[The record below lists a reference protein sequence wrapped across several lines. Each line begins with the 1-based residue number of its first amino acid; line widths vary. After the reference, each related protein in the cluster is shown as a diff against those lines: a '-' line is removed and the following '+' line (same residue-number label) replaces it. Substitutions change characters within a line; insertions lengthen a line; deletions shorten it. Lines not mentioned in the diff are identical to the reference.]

1 MQGETGRL
9 ITRSNVIH
17 IDRPDSMKHVDLHIY
32 IIPKEVWKNNQN
44 LAENDAMTNAVSVG
58 FVRVPDNLTIA
69 DLRRY
74 IFNISSDTPNFPENF
89 LYLRS
94 VGRCLTKV
102 KQQQEKEL
110 KVKNYRPPMAFAPEI
125 YLLEDNHKRDAN
137 ANFLR
142 GSPIN
147 RSSANDYS
155 WQHAD
160 DKSLLPDRLPWQN
173 STLNPTTHSIVS
185 SKVSP
190 RRLAKVR
197 EEQERLYLQ
206 QEHLARKR
214 RQIENQQE
222 REQAAVKIQTAFR
235 NYRQRRSQPHE
246 EDVVLGIDRLEEEA
260 NKLTSLKEAE
270 ERNVLKFSHRLD
282 KLRTKRFELETNRD
296 LVIRRLQQLQAQIAH
311 QRRKGSK
318 DLLTLPTHVFSLSL
332 EKDLWKQKYILEKN
346 RPTSNDHV
354 DLHDRLDQVTMR
366 LNHTTKARQQA
377 EYESR
382 LLRQELQQISST
394 LNGIQKYRFPKQA
407 TDPIS
412 LNITLK
418 Y

>member
-58 FVRVPDNLTIA
+58 FVRVPDDLTIA
-69 DLRRY
+69 DLRRH
-74 IFNISSDTPNFPENF
+74 IFDISNDMSNFPKKF

-125 YLLEDNHKRDAN
+125 YLLEDSRKRDAN

-142 GSPIN
+142 ESPIN

-155 WQHAD
+155 WEHAD
-160 DKSLLPDRLPWQN
+160 DKSLLLDPLPWQK
-173 STLNPTTHSIVS
+173 SALNPTNQLIVS
-185 SKVSP
+185 PKVSP
-190 RRLAKVR
+190 RRLVKVR

-206 QEHLARKR
+206 QEQLARKR
-214 RQIENQQE
+214 RQIEDQQE
-222 REQAAVKIQTAFR
+222 REQAAVKIQAAFR

-246 EDVVLGIDRLEEEA
+246 EDVVLEIDRLEEEA
-260 NKLTSLKEAE
+260 SKLTSLKEAE
-270 ERNVLKFSHRLD
+270 ERNVLKVSHRLD

-296 LVIRRLQQLQAQIAH
+296 LVVRRLQQLQAQVAH
-311 QRRKGSK
+311 QRRK
-318 DLLTLPTHVFSLSL
+318 

-346 RPTSNDHV
+346 RPTSNDHA

-366 LNHTTKARQQA
+366 LNHTTKVRQQA

>member
-173 STLNPTTHSIVS
+173 STLNP
-185 SKVSP
+185 
-190 RRLAKVR
+190 RLAKVR

-311 QRRKGSK
+311 QRRK
-318 DLLTLPTHVFSLSL
+318 